1 MLTVAFVFCDV
12 APRALQAQLTPST
25 RAELVASLWAP
36 PPAGNGFTAGRMHLG
51 SADFSLSTYSLNENV
66 DNYNMSM
73 FDAALVH
80 DSKYT
85 IPLAKAAQAA
95 AGSSP
100 GLRLFFSPWSPPAW
114 LKVNKNMINSAHP
127 EGLLQTAAAGAALAS
142 YFVEFTKAL
151 AAAGVPMW
159 GATLQNEPLMN
170 MRPNKTHYE
179 ACSYTAASQTAWL
192 QDHLGPAVRAD
203 PETAHLKLMAYD
215 WNKGELADWAKTVL
229 GGGGG
234 GGGGGGNRQMLA
246 AGTAGPTKSYV
257 DGFAFH
263 WYQWAGGLQLG
274 DLAALEA
281 AAPGTFTLATEACLI
296 KHGIA
301 TEHYG
306 ETHDNHGTMVGNGAP
321 PSQNGTVAYT
331 YASGELYALDMLGDL
346 LFGASGWVDWNA
358 VLDYTGGPN
367 HVNRSDIGAPILV
380 DAASDSYYVQSPYYY
395 MGHLSRYVP
404 PGSVRVSCS
413 GEGIASAPSDFDAV
427 KDYIKPQIQ
436 AGGAAPAGD
445 VGLVAACF
453 VAEDGASGTVV
464 AMNPNDGAAGK
475 QMTLAVLHKG
485 AVSAHLPPHS
495 IKTFT
500 FNL

>member
-1 MLTVAFVFCDV
+1 
-12 APRALQAQLTPST
+12 
-25 RAELVASLWAP
+25 
-36 PPAGNGFTAGRMHLG
+36 
-51 SADFSLSTYSLNENV
+51 
-66 DNYNMSM
+66 
-73 FDAALVH
+73 
-80 DSKYT
+80 
-85 IPLAKAAQAA
+85 
-95 AGSSP
+95 
-100 GLRLFFSPWSPPAW
+100 
-114 LKVNKNMINSAHP
+114 MIDSAHP

-142 YFVEFTKAL
+142 YFVKFTKAL

-229 GGGGG
+229 GGGGSSSS
-234 GGGGGGNRQMLA
+234 RELP
-246 AGTAGPTKSYV
+246 AGESQINYV

-301 TEHYG
+301 TEHHG
-306 ETHDNHGTMVGNGAP
+306 NTHDSHGTMVGNGAP

-346 LFGASGWVDWNA
+346 IYGASGWVDWNA
-358 VLDYTGGPN
+358 VLDYQGGPN
-367 HVNRSDIGAPILV
+367 HVNRSDIGAPVLV

-404 PGSVRVSCS
+404 SGSVRVSCA
-413 GEGIASAPSDFDAV
+413 GDGIASSPADFDTV

-453 VAEDGASGTVV
+453 VAEDGASGVVV
-464 AMNPNDGAAGK
+464 AMNPNDGAVGK
-475 QMTLAVLHKG
+475 QMTLAVPNKG

-495 IKTFT
+495 IKTFS
-500 FNL
+500 FKL